1 METLVKLLNEY
12 EEDKIKNSEWLDVM
26 NIWKCEWT
34 LHYYNNYK
42 DENVFDNV
50 RYLIISKEYWFIE
63 RLVAEHKINWRKCLD
78 LWYEI
83 SVIDT
88 DGEDI
93 DIMRV
98 FDDYVQLIMYV
109 AIQTEPIK
117 FLTSILKIEW

>member
-1 METLVKLLNEY
+1 MNKLVKLLNEY

-63 RLVAEHKINWRKCLD
+63 WLLEKKKIDRDELYNEMNWVVYYNH
-78 LWYEI
+78 YEWEI
-83 SVIDT
+83 IEEYSDS
-88 DGEDI
+88 DW
-93 DIMRV
+93 
-98 FDDYVQLIMYV
+98 LIMLLS
-109 AIQTEPIK
+109 IQNEPIK
-117 FLTSILKIEW
+117 FLLSVLK